1 MFKVWLTEERS
12 SWACSTTAR
21 LGDQAELLLGA
32 TSLSPRLCV
41 VAVNGLQTTE
51 CACESIM
58 LEEIGATAS
67 GDDCG
72 CGCGQLDELAEIWR
86 GLFDCRITNDQD
98 VVNRLRFHP
107 ATVSHV

>member
-21 LGDQAELLLGA
+21 LGDQAELLLGCA

-67 GDDCG
+67 GDD
-72 CGCGQLDELAEIWR
+72 GCGQLDELAEIWR
-86 GLFDCRITNDQD
+86 GLVDCRRTNDQD
-98 VVNRLRFHP
+98 VVNRL
-107 ATVSHV
+107 